1 MNALIPGPLIPN
13 SALSVSEL
21 TAYIAALLED
31 NDFLQQVWA
40 IGEVSSASTHPKGI
54 FFTLKDSEKTASIR
68 CIIWNSYRP
77 QLVQPP
83 VQGEQLIVLGSLRVY
98 QGRGEYQ
105 LSVYQAF
112 PAGEGLQALRYKQ
125 LRSRLAAEGLFQP
138 ERKQK
143 LPIHPQTVAVVTSPN
158 AAAWGDIQ
166 RTLSS
171 RYPGLQVLLS
181 TATVQGDSAP
191 DSIVAGI
198 ERVESDGRAEAII
211 LARGGGAVE
220 DLACFDDER
229 VVRAVAN
236 CSIPI
241 ITGIGHERDESL
253 ADLAADACAHTPTAA
268 AELAVPD
275 LNLLYQQHRQR
286 VQVLIEALE
295 ERLSQAE
302 ARLLLLKNR
311 LKSLPE
317 TSRRLQQA
325 TNQCQ
330 LLQQKLTAIDPKAV
344 LKRGYAVVKRK
355 NGTIVRT
362 ATDVV
367 VGEELTIR
375 LEQGEIKVRAI
386 ESGSS

>member
-40 IGEVSSASTHPKGI
+40 IGEVSSASTHSKGI

-171 RYPGLQVLLS
+171 RYPGLHVLLS

-302 ARLLLLKNR
+302 ARLLLLNNR